1 MQKMGPLPIRP
12 TPPHVSR
19 MQSPTHSPMH
29 SRTSRLWTVPNVI
42 SLSRLGLAGAFIAV
56 HTPRV
61 RIILIAAAA
70 LTDFLDGFVAR
81 ISGQRT
87 NTGALID
94 PVADRVF
101 ALAAISTLLAD
112 GLLTTGQYFIFI
124 SRDIATAVGFIVARI
139 IPWLRPVVFRARL
152 LGKAVTVLQIATL
165 LSVLLMPH
173 AVAGLIIAVGLLS
186 AMSIIDYTLALWR
199 ARVR

>member
-1 MQKMGPLPIRP
+1 M
-12 TPPHVSR
+12 
-19 MQSPTHSPMH
+19 
-29 SRTSRLWTVPNVI
+29 
-42 SLSRLGLAGAFIAV
+42 
-56 HTPRV
+56 
-61 RIILIAAAA
+61 AA
-70 LTDFLDGFVAR
+70 LTDFLDGLVAR
-81 ISGQRT
+81 LSDQRSVV
-87 NTGALID
+87 GALLD
-94 PVADRVF
+94 PIADRLFV
-101 ALAAISTLLAD
+101 LAAVSAYLLN